1 MTKENN
7 MSKQLEPNTKVSHV
21 ATGEEGRLI
30 GPFVRKGEQW
40 WTVYWQNGD
49 TTSEREVEIT
59 GA

>member
-1 MTKENN
+1 